1 MKELGKYLAEATAK
15 CVEEWA
21 QAVRM
26 GVADASTDV
35 LSSELQSFLGACEI
49 DQGRLHSRRR
59 SGSDSDSKPDAGS
72 DEA

>member
-49 DQGRLHSRRR
+49 DQGRLHSRC